1 MKRPIVTVPNEIL
14 RAKAQPID
22 LKINPKDLAK
32 LVADLSDTLT
42 KKDNPKGVGLAD
54 PQIGKGLRMFA
65 TYLPASLN
73 AENSGRDHDE
83 DEPNELKI
91 YINPEIVDHSKDM
104 TFGPDPEDPIL
115 EGCLSIPNIYGPV
128 PRFEWIK
135 ISYLTPTLERVEEKL
150 HGFYGRV
157 AQHEYD
163 HLEGVLFTDYT
174 LKLDLPIYE
183 YRQKKLV
190 EIDSSF
196 AKAF

>member
-1 MKRPIVTVPNEIL
+1 MKRPILTVPNEIL
-14 RAKAQPID
+14 RAKSAPID
-22 LKINPKDLAK
+22 LKMNPKALAK

-54 PQIGKGLRMFA
+54 PQIGKNLRMFA

-73 AENSGRDHDE
+73 TENSGRDHDE

-91 YINPEIVDHSKDM
+91 FINPEIIEHSKDM

-128 PRFEWIK
+128 PRFSWIT
-135 ISYLTPTLERVEEKL
+135 IAYDTLDQKRNVEKL
-150 HGFYGRV
+150 YGFYGRV

-183 YRQKKLV
+183 YRKKKLV